1 LLTRQSADADIVDQR
16 GARIWSGPTSID
28 QAAVI
33 QPLST
38 LAGWRI
44 RVAARAGSASAQR
57 SWQTYGLVVLPIV
70 VLAFGLVMMIRLV
83 RREVALARRQAEF
96 TAAVTHEFKSPIT
109 SLRLLM
115 ERIAAG
121 RISTGPA
128 LDQYHEAMTKE
139 TDRLDG
145 LVNRLLDAQQIQAGR
160 RNHVPVPA
168 LVVPIVEEAVSRF
181 RPQAAA
187 KGIDLRIEVPREA
200 IELNLDRHSISDAL
214 DNLID
219 NAIKYSPAGTVVT
232 VDAKTAD
239 GGVEVHV
246 RDEGAGIHRDDLAH
260 VFEPY
265 YRGRL
270 GDRESVRGTGLG
282 LALVRAAATA
292 HGGTV
297 DVTSAP
303 GKGSCFTLRLPGGAA

>member
-1 LLTRQSADADIVDQR
+1 
-16 GARIWSGPTSID
+16 
-28 QAAVI
+28 
-33 QPLST
+33 
-38 LAGWRI
+38 
-44 RVAARAGSASAQR
+44 
-57 SWQTYGLVVLPIV
+57 
-70 VLAFGLVMMIRLV
+70 MMTRLV

-109 SLRLLM
+109 SMRLLM
-115 ERIAAG
+115 ERIASG
-121 RISTGPA
+121 RLAAGPA
-128 LDQYHEAMTKE
+128 LDQYHAAITKE

-145 LVNRLLDAQQIQAGR
+145 LVNRLLDTQQIQAGR
-160 RNHVPVPA
+160 RNHAPVPA

-181 RPQAAA
+181 RPRAAA
-187 KGIDLRIEVPREA
+187 KGIDLRLEVPRDA

-232 VDAKTAD
+232 VGAKTAD
-239 GGVEVHV
+239 WGVEVHV
-246 RDEGAGIHRDDLAH
+246 RDEGAGIHRDDLPH

-265 YRGRL
+265 FRGRL

-303 GKGSCFTLRLPGGAA
+303 GKGSCFTLRLPLGEA